1 MSCSHW
7 FKHIATA
14 LCLAFLW
21 QTSAWAEDR
30 ITLNLKE
37 ADIRAL
43 ISTVSK
49 FTGKNFIV
57 DPRVKANVTVVSSKT
72 MSSAEVYQV
81 FLSILQVHGFSAVPM
96 GNVIKIVP
104 EANAKSMPTPTRGS
118 GDDLITRVLT
128 MDHVAAA
135 QLVPILRPLV
145 PQQGH
150 LAAYNPSNTL
160 IITDYAA
167 NISRLQAIIAAI
179 DKEDTGELEIIQLK
193 HASASE
199 LVRIITSLKGTAPRA
214 PDAGSALTLAAD
226 ERTNSI
232 LLNGERSDRI
242 RVRATIAQLD
252 TPTNNDT
259 GNTHV
264 IYLKYAK
271 AEDMLKVLTGV
282 QKGAEK
288 GQPKAAVAAPAERQD
303 FDIQSDSATNA
314 LIITAGPDVIQRMRN
329 IIRQLDIR
337 RAQVLI
343 ESIIAEISENKS
355 KDFSSQFVIAGDANA
370 TGSTPIGVSN
380 FGTPGIL
387 GLFTGNPASIASALG
402 NGMNIGVGR
411 DSGTRFGFLLRAL
424 SADGSTNILSTPS
437 IVTLDN
443 QEAQIVVGQN
453 VPFITGSFTNTGGAS
468 GSTNPFQTIERK
480 DVGIT
485 LKVTPQVNDGDTIK
499 LEIDQEISNLSQ
511 SAGSAADIITNKR
524 TLKTTVLVENGE
536 ILVLGGLIDD
546 QMRDVEQKVPVLG
559 DIPLLGAL
567 FRSQTTTKEK
577 QNLMIFMR
585 PSLLPDSET
594 AQKHTTDKYNYLRAQ
609 QMQAGQ
615 DGFGLLGSEEMP
627 LLPEHI
633 PAPAKPKVV
642 TPETTAITPDTSTPA
657 TPPVATTPAADPVT
671 SGTSTEI
678 TTPVDVAPAS
688 TNFTTPTD
696 EVPAAIPQTAPAD
709 SVPVDDQTTTP
720 AASIHEQPAANN

>member
-1 MSCSHW
+1 MSFTHW
-7 FKHIATA
+7 FKSIGTA
-14 LCLAFLW
+14 LFLALLW
-21 QTSAWAEDR
+21 QTSALAEDR
-30 ITLNLKE
+30 ITLNLKD

-81 FLSILQVHGFSAVPM
+81 FLSILQVHGFSAVPV
-96 GNVIKIVP
+96 GSVIKILP
-104 EANAKSMPTPTRGS
+104 EANAKSSPTPTYRGS
-118 GDDLITRVLT
+118 GDELVTRVLT

-167 NISRLQAIIAAI
+167 NIQRLQTIIAAI
-179 DKEDTGELEIIQLK
+179 DKEDTGELEIIPLH
-193 HASASE
+193 HASATE
-199 LVRIITSLKGTAPRA
+199 LVRILNTLKGTAPKA
-214 PDAGSALTLAAD
+214 PDAGSNMILAAD

-232 LLNGERSDRI
+232 LLNGERTDRI
-242 RVRATIAQLD
+242 KIRATIAQLD
-252 TPTNNDT
+252 TPTSNDT

-271 AEDMLKVLTGV
+271 AEDMMKVLTGV

-288 GQPKAAVAAPAERQD
+288 GQAKAAAAVAPAERQD
-303 FDIQSDSATNA
+303 FDIQSDESTNA
-314 LIITAGPDVIQRMRN
+314 LIITAGPDVMQRMRN

-343 ESIIAEISENKS
+343 ESIIAEISENRS

-370 TGSTPIGVSN
+370 TGTTPIGVSN
-380 FGTPGIL
+380 FGTPGII
-387 GLFTGNPASIASALG
+387 GLFSGDASTIAGALG
-402 NGMNIGVGR
+402 NGMNIGVG
-411 DSGTRFGFLLRAL
+411 SNNGTRFGFLLRAL
-424 SADGSTNILSTPS
+424 TADGSTNILSTPS

-443 QEAQIVVGQN
+443 QEAEIVVGQN
-453 VPFITGSFTNTGGAS
+453 VPFITGSFTNTGASS

-511 SAGSAADIITNKR
+511 SASSAADIITNKR

-536 ILVLGGLIDD
+536 ILVLGGLMDD

-559 DIPLLGAL
+559 DIPLLGVL
-567 FRSQTTTKEK
+567 FRSQTTTKAK

-585 PSLLPDSET
+585 PSLLPDSAT
-594 AQKHTTDKYNYLRAQ
+594 AQQHTTEKYNYLRAQ
-609 QMQAGQ
+609 QLQAAE
-615 DGFGLLGSEEMP
+615 DGFGLLGATEMP
-627 LLPEHI
+627 LLPEHQ
-633 PAPAKPKVV
+633 PTPVKPKAAEPTDTVV
-642 TPETTAITPDTSTPA
+642 TPTEPTPTTATPMKAVPVTEPA
-657 TPPVATTPAADPVT
+657 QPVDQAPVAPV
-671 SGTSTEI
+671 EQA
-678 TTPVDVAPAS
+678 APAGDG
-688 TNFTTPTD
+688 TPN
-696 EVPAAIPQTAPAD
+696 ETAPAG
-709 SVPVDDQTTTP
+709 DQTTTP
-720 AASIHEQPAANN
+720 AVDSNEQPATNP